1 MKTYLITGAAG
12 FIGANFLKYILK
24 KHEDINVIVLDSLTY
39 AGNLGTIKEELKDEL
54 SEAYGEIAST
64 VDDINRKDSLIVAQQ
79 DTITALKSDL
89 QSLRKELSDVDG
101 GYQSAIDR
109 RDNQIEDYEQKV
121 KDLEAKIKKLN
132 GELDDLDE
140 SYTSLKESNKVIKH
154 DLISVIAGNYGL
166 TVESVQSK
174 LPVGFSKSDVYSICE
189 SMSTNNS
196 IGSFRNSIVDTQI
209 VNESSQVRKE
219 NTVNTKPR
227 VGEIFSNRRG

>member
-1 MKTYLITGAAG
+1 M
-12 FIGANFLKYILK
+12 
-24 KHEDINVIVLDSLTY
+24 
-39 AGNLGTIKEELKDEL
+39 
-54 SEAYGEIAST
+54 
-64 VDDINRKDSLIVAQQ
+64 
-79 DTITALKSDL
+79 
-89 QSLRKELSDVDG
+89 
-101 GYQSAIDR
+101 
-109 RDNQIEDYEQKV
+109 
-121 KDLEAKIKKLN
+121 
-132 GELDDLDE
+132 
-140 SYTSLKESNKVIKH
+140 KH

-227 VGEIFSNRRG
+227 VCEIFSNRRG